1 MTETLQFRV
10 TNEDGSYKVQSRRGD
25 DGQGLMGHSWT
36 PMATC
41 DSREEVGEA
50 IAEEI
55 EYQERGE

>member
-10 TNEDGSYKVQSRRGD
+10 TKEGNFYKVQSRKGD
-25 DGQGLMGHSWT
+25 DGQGLMGHPWT

-41 DSREEVGEA
+41 ASRQEVGEA

-55 EYQERGE
+55 EWEESGE